1 MKVFNAMALGGSHKE
16 SLTKNLSSVSCTNV
30 EYSTSG
36 ITDNIKKSEHLFT
49 VMKKQE
55 EFVSLNKK
63 KSDDKLCSKINDRKF
78 TDFVDCNASERND
91 DINQSSDSLSSSASI
106 SDSDLTSTD
115 SDDSLALS
123 ESESIT
129 DVTPLNS
136 PYCDSPLPQNRHI
149 DFKSEDKN
157 LSNPCRNAEYDA
169 SGDNCHRPEM
179 NVLMKAIEKLELEAK
194 NNSEFGFRESLMRRR
209 AASFSNEE
217 AKRIEQENQR
227 LFKRVISQQ
236 NRIRAIYSTP
246 NQPSSK
252 SISFRHQDL
261 VKSDGDISVCLF
273 MVYLY
278 ISVHGAIMQIHPYV

>member
-1 MKVFNAMALGGSHKE
+1 MALDE
-16 SLTKNLSSVSCTNV
+16 SQKKCLTKRLYAVSPNDLDTEMKLSDSNLRKCENVSFQYV
-30 EYSTSG
+30 
-36 ITDNIKKSEHLFT
+36 
-49 VMKKQE
+49 KKQGDV
-55 EFVSLNKK
+55 FCSSKK
-63 KSDDKLCSKINDRKF
+63 TMDDSACCKYGDRKIN
-78 TDFVDCNASERND
+78 DFVDCSASDRNGD

-149 DFKSEDKN
+149 DVKNEDKN
-157 LSNPCRNAEYDA
+157 IMNPCRSVDYEG
-169 SGDNCHRPEM
+169 SCGNCRPEM

-194 NNSEFGFRESLMRRR
+194 NNSEFGYRETIMRRR

-217 AKRIEQENQR
+217 SKKIEQENQR

-236 NRIRAIYSTP
+236 NRIRSMYSTSNP
-246 NQPSSK
+246 PTSK
-252 SISFRHQDL
+252 NIACKNEEM
-261 VKSDGDISVCLF
+261 VKSDGDISYFALVLS
-273 MVYLY
+273 L
-278 ISVHGAIMQIHPYV
+278 ISW